1 MPKTIKARYRNGL
14 IEPLESLDL
23 ADGTE
28 ITVTVTVEDASPSL
42 SEEERRKRFLSS
54 AGGWKDI
61 VDEKFLDEIYR
72 QRSLR
77 TRPEVKL

>member
-1 MPKTIKARYRNGL
+1 LPKTIKAIYRNGV
-14 IEPLESLDL
+14 IEPLEEIDL
-23 ADGTE
+23 ADGIE
-28 ITVTVTVEDASPSL
+28 ITVTLEDVSPPL

>member
-1 MPKTIKARYRNGL
+1 MLKTIKARYRNGV
-14 IEPLESLDL
+14 IEPLEEIDL
-23 ADGTE
+23 ADGAE
-28 ITVTVTVEDASPSL
+28 ITITLDYVSPSL
-42 SEEERRKRFLSS
+42 SEEERQKRFLSS

-72 QRSLR
+72 QRRLR

>member
-1 MPKTIKARYRNGL
+1 MPKTIKAVFRNGL
-14 IEPLESLDL
+14 IEPLEILDL
-23 ADGTE
+23 DDGAE
-28 ITVTVTVEDASPSL
+28 ITVTLEDISPPL
-42 SEEERRKRFLSS
+42 SEEERRNRFLSS

-77 TRPEVKL
+77 TRPEVSL

>member
-1 MPKTIKARYRNGL
+1 MLKTIKARYRNGL
-14 IEPLESLDL
+14 IEPLEKIDL
-23 ADGTE
+23 ADDVE
-28 ITVTVTVEDASPSL
+28 ITITLEDVSTPL

-61 VDEKFLDEIYR
+61 VDEKFLDEICR
-72 QRSLR
+72 QRSLH

>member
-1 MPKTIKARYRNGL
+1 MLKTIKARYRNGV
-14 IEPLESLDL
+14 IEPLEEINL
-23 ADGTE
+23 ADGAE
-28 ITVTVTVEDASPSL
+28 ITITLRDISPPL
-42 SEEERRKRFLSS
+42 SEEERLKRFLSS